1 MLVLKQR
8 WQCCAER
15 TVKETL
21 INYGLVQ
28 KEKNLFCVCYMVV
41 LFLSFLLLL
50 NGTELVPSN

>member
-21 INYGLVQ
+21 MNYGFVQ
-28 KEKNLFCVCYMVV
+28 KGKKNLFVCLLYGCSVSVLVV
-41 LFLSFLLLL
+41 
-50 NGTELVPSN
+50 VK

>member
-21 INYGLVQ
+21 MNYGFVQ
-28 KEKNLFCVCYMVV
+28 KGKKNFLFVCYMVV
-41 LFLSFLLLL
+41 LFLSLLLL
-50 NGTELVPSN
+50 NETELVPSN

>member
-21 INYGLVQ
+21 MNYGFVQ
-28 KEKNLFCVCYMVV
+28 KGKKNLFVCLLYGCSVSVLVV
-41 LFLSFLLLL
+41 VKR
-50 NGTELVPSN
+50 TEVVPSD